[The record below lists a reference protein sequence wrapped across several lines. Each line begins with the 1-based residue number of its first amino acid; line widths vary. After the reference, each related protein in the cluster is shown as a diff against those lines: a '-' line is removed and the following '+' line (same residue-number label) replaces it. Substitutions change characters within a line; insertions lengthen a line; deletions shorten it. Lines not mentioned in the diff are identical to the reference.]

1 MVLTQ
6 LTLQGVFTSEAAR
19 KRLHGWQL
27 DCATVLDE
35 PATSSQAADDQNQAS
50 AAPEPGYLF
59 EGQLSQ
65 VSKQGI
71 RTTCPLH
78 CLKALHAAATPH
90 LPVQDAM
97 AL

>member
-6 LTLQGVFTSEAAR
+6 LTLQGVFTSEADC
-19 KRLHGWQL
+19 KRLHGWRL

-35 PATSSQAADDQNQAS
+35 PATSSQAADNQNQAS
-50 AAPEPGYLF
+50 AALESGYLF

-65 VSKQGI
+65 VSKHMLHS
-71 RTTCPLH
+71 TCVLH
-78 CLKALHAAATPH
+78 CLCMHGAAMPH